1 MNLNK
6 TKINGAYFIQHQSFK
21 DERGLFYEL
30 IEKDILN
37 DVSSPL
43 IDKVNISESKY
54 GVLRGLH
61 YQVQQPQVKFISC
74 LKGHV
79 IDFAVDIRQ
88 DSESFGQVIQYDLR
102 EEKAETLYLPKG
114 IAHGFIS
121 LAKTSVLLYLVSGI
135 YNKSLE
141 RGVNYKSLNLD
152 LPIEPTLINSRDD
165 NWPNFDQAEYY

>member
-1 MNLNK
+1 
-6 TKINGAYFIQHQSFK
+6 
-21 DERGLFYEL
+21 
-30 IEKDILN
+30 
-37 DVSSPL
+37 
-43 IDKVNISESKY
+43 
-54 GVLRGLH
+54 VLRGLH